1 MKWAALGAAVLT
13 LHSVQAA
20 TGGAELLQAHCA
32 SCHLQEDGSLSRI
45 DAQRKSPEA
54 WQMTINRMRAAH
66 GVSLAREDMSEGE
79 VLGAMVKHLAD
90 TRGLAPAETTGLRYI
105 LERNG
110 NTIEAFPQEMT
121 EMCGRCHS
129 SARVALQRRTPEEW
143 NRIID
148 QHLGQWPSTEYSL
161 YGRDRE
167 WLKIARNDIIPQ
179 LSASYPLQTAEWD
192 DWQAAEKNAPDGSW
206 AMSGHVPGEG
216 DFSAVMSVTPSPD
229 RPDNYRVEI
238 RGHYADGGAMYASG
252 TALLYTGFEWRSR
265 LKIGEEVFNQSFAL
279 APDGLSLSGRMYQRD
294 QELVGAPVTAI
305 KDTGRPA
312 ILSVYP
318 KGVAI
323 NTTSEVVVTG
333 LNLEP
338 EKFNVEGA
346 TTTVAASSG
355 PTRAVLAVT
364 PNGGAGTGYRD
375 LSMGDA
381 SLDAALAV
389 YAKVDALE
397 VVPGYGIARIGGN
410 GGGTPKVETVFRARG
425 VDHGADGA
433 PGTED
438 DLDLGYIDSVTWRT
452 VPRDEGAA
460 NDRDVEFAGKM
471 DANTGRFVPAAAGP
485 NPARARSTNN
495 AGNLNVV
502 ARYEKDE
509 HVVEATGRLL
519 VTVQTWVNPPMK

>member
-1 MKWAALGAAVLT
+1 MVLQ
-13 LHSVQAA
+13 SPQAA
-20 TGGAELLQAHCA
+20 TVGAELLQSHCA

-66 GVSLAREDMSEGE
+66 GVSLAREDMTEGE
-79 VLGAMVKHLAD
+79 VLGAIVKHLAD
-90 TRGLAPAETTGLRYI
+90 TRGLAPAETMGLRYI
-105 LERNG
+105 LEHNG
-110 NTIEAFPQEMT
+110 NTIEAFPQEMA

-143 NRIID
+143 NRTID

-192 DWQAAEKNAPDGSW
+192 DWQAAKKNAPDGSW

-252 TALLYTGFEWRSR
+252 TALLYTGFEWRAR
-265 LKIGEEVFNQSFAL
+265 LNIGEEVFNQSFAL

-305 KDTGRPA
+305 KDTGRPV

-318 KGVAI
+318 KGIAI
-323 NTTSEVVVTG
+323 NTTSEIVVTG

-338 EKFNVEGA
+338 EKLTVADA
-346 TTTVAASSG
+346 TTTAAASSG

-364 PNGGAGTGYRD
+364 PSGGAGTGYRN

-389 YAKVDALE
+389 YAQVDSLE
-397 VVPGYGIARIGGN
+397 VVPSYGIARIGDN

-425 VDHGADGA
+425 LDHGADGE

-509 HVVEATGRLL
+509 HMVEATGRLL